1 MDQQHNQSHIK
12 SGGNMSIKLNIK
24 TQIAIRQLGKKANL
38 LQIVAADTVNE
49 SAEDLKVNYVNRLER
64 KQRLRNKRFT
74 LGAVKINKSNPIRK
88 SGQPRPL
95 GKINSIV
102 GVRKMKG
109 GKKHYLAKLEEGV
122 TQRGNRKTKSR
133 VPIPLTTGRTSQNI
147 NKPIAAANRLTKGD
161 TQTLRAGGKAFG
173 VKGDRFRTSKQRF
186 AVLYK
191 YKKSGGEGLTGDLKK
206 PFFFIDNSNRLG
218 IFKFIRG
225 QVRKIRTLEQ
235 STARTKP
242 RRNFKKT
249 VDDMKPADIQRKFIR
264 KAERVLK

>member
-1 MDQQHNQSHIK
+1 
-12 SGGNMSIKLNIK
+12 MSIKLNIK
-24 TQIAIRQLGKKANL
+24 TQSAIRQLGKKANL
-38 LQIVAADTVNE
+38 LQIVAAETVNE
-49 SAEDLKVNYVNRLER
+49 SAADLGKNYINRLEQ

-74 LGAVKINKSNPIRK
+74 TGAIKTFKANPIRK
-88 SGQPRPL
+88 SGEPRPL
-95 GKINSIV
+95 GKINAIT

-109 GKKHYLAKLEEGV
+109 GKQHYLAKLELGR
-122 TQRGNRKTKSR
+122 TQRGNKKTANR
-133 VPIPLTTGRTSQNI
+133 VPIPLTTGRTGQNI

-191 YKKSGGEGLTGDLKK
+191 YKKSGEGLTGDLKK
-206 PFFFIDNSNRLG
+206 PFFFIDNANRLG

-225 QVRKIRTLEQ
+225 QARKIRTLEQ

-242 RRNFKKT
+242 RRNFKGA
-249 VDDMKPADIQRKFIR
+249 VDAMRPEAIKRLFVR
-264 KAERVLK
+264 KAEKVLK